1 MMVALPPFAAADN
14 RLYRLLLL
22 SIAAAVATIAL
33 KTTAWLLT
41 GSVGLLSDA
50 AESVVNLVAAVV
62 ALAALRWA
70 AKPADEEHTY
80 GHAKAE
86 YFSAGI
92 EGALILLAAVTIAV
106 TAIDRL
112 LHPQP
117 LSDVGIGLAVSLVAS
132 AINLAVGLML
142 VRTGREHRSITLE
155 ADGRH
160 LLTDV
165 WTSIGVVIGV
175 AAVAIS
181 GWERLDPIVAVAVAA
196 NIVFTGSTLLRR
208 SAAGLMDRALP
219 DDLQREIHQAL
230 TAFDG
235 SGVQFHALRTRQA
248 GQRAFISLHVLVPGT
263 WSVRQ
268 GHDIAEQVEAELRK
282 RLPYATVFTHVEPI
296 DDPRSFDDTDLDR
309 AAPAPPDH
317 GAAPRS

>member
-1 MMVALPPFAAADN
+1 MATSPSFAATDN

-33 KTTAWLLT
+33 KTIAWQLT

-50 AESVVNLVAAVV
+50 AESVVNLVAAVI

-70 AKPADEEHTY
+70 GKPADEEHTY

-92 EGALILLAAVTIAV
+92 EGALIFLAAVTIAV
-106 TAIDRL
+106 TAVDRL
-112 LHPQP
+112 MHPQP
-117 LSDVGIGLAVSLVAS
+117 LSDVGIGLVVSVAAS
-132 AINLAVGLML
+132 AINLGVGTML

-165 WTSIGVVIGV
+165 WTSIGVVVGV

-181 GWERLDPIVAVAVAA
+181 GWDRLDAIVALAVAA
-196 NIVFTGSTLLRR
+196 NIVFTGATLLRR

-219 DDLQREIHQAL
+219 DDLQREITQAL
-230 TAFDG
+230 AAFDHT
-235 SGVQFHALRTRQA
+235 GVQFHALRTRQA
-248 GQRAFISLHVLVPGT
+248 GQRAFISLHVLVPGAWT
-263 WSVRQ
+263 VRQ
-268 GHDIAEQVEAELRK
+268 GHDIAEQIESELRK

-296 DDPRSFDDTDLDR
+296 DDPRSFDDTELDR
-309 AAPAPPDH
+309 LTPAR
-317 GAAPRS
+317 PRT

>member
-1 MMVALPPFAAADN
+1 VATSPSFAATDN

-33 KTTAWLLT
+33 KTIAWQLT

-50 AESVVNLVAAVV
+50 AESVVNLVAAVI

-92 EGALILLAAVTIAV
+92 EGALIFLAAVTIAV
-106 TAIDRL
+106 TAVDRL
-112 LHPQP
+112 MHPQP
-117 LSDVGIGLAVSLVAS
+117 LSDVGIGLVVSVAAS
-132 AINLAVGLML
+132 AINLGVGTML

-165 WTSIGVVIGV
+165 WTSIGVVVGV

-181 GWERLDPIVAVAVAA
+181 GWDRLDAIVALAVAA
-196 NIVFTGSTLLRR
+196 NIVFTGATLLRR

-219 DDLQREIHQAL
+219 DDLQLEITQAVA
-230 TAFDG
+230 AFDDA
-235 SGVQFHALRTRQA
+235 GVQFHALRTRQA
-248 GQRAFISLHVLVPGT
+248 GQRAFISLHVLVPGAWT
-263 WSVRQ
+263 VRQ
-268 GHDIAEQVEAELRK
+268 GHDIAEQIESELRR

-296 DDPRSFDDTDLDR
+296 DDPRSFDDTELDR
-309 AAPAPPDH
+309 LTPAR
-317 GAAPRS
+317 PRT

>member
-1 MMVALPPFAAADN
+1 
-14 RLYRLLLL
+14 
-22 SIAAAVATIAL
+22 
-33 KTTAWLLT
+33 
-41 GSVGLLSDA
+41 
-50 AESVVNLVAAVV
+50 VVNLVAAVV

-92 EGALILLAAVTIAV
+92 EGALICLAAVTIGV

-117 LSDVGIGLAVSLVAS
+117 LSDVGIGLAVSVVAT

-165 WTSIGVVIGV
+165 RTSVGVVVGV
-175 AAVAIS
+175 DL
-181 GWERLDPIVAVAVAA
+181 RM
-196 NIVFTGSTLLRR
+196 GSTRRDRRPRRRREHRVHGHHAAATLGRGADGPRAPRR
-208 SAAGLMDRALP
+208 S
-219 DDLQREIHQAL
+219 
-230 TAFDG
+230 
-235 SGVQFHALRTRQA
+235 
-248 GQRAFISLHVLVPGT
+248 
-263 WSVRQ
+263 
-268 GHDIAEQVEAELRK
+268 
-282 RLPYATVFTHVEPI
+282 
-296 DDPRSFDDTDLDR
+296 
-309 AAPAPPDH
+309 PA
-317 GAAPRS
+317 